1 MHQIGA
7 TFTRLQPVIEFS
19 EKAFAACTDTVSVLG
34 EPPARFETVHS
45 QSLLNAWYNK
55 VQSCLAEPVQVEQR
69 PGHRRVQVL
78 GTTIFDFAVDGTLQ
92 VFAWD
97 FDENDRV
104 MLKELPAGTVV
115 VQEVPPGRQWMDGF
129 KLGALRALCQRH
141 PGQAALCRAYV
152 QWALN
157 EIAKS
162 VWDAKTQ
169 DMVRY
174 QIAVAI
180 DLDVWA
186 VGVADQIQLSAQPK
200 LPMRA
205 DVYNHAMTYRK
216 DYETLQ
222 QEAPQLIPLYALLA
236 LKLETFRQDE
246 SLELTARMQRLLVAN
261 GIKPATWRL
270 LCHDGTQWMKEF
282 LAYYFLDGQ
291 SLAEAACDLLRIAQ
305 AFGTS
310 KLVAPW
316 LLQAFIQLGGNP
328 NAPQARIACRLDDL
342 FGLCARL
349 GHLVEQAD
357 DANVALLQERAHHIF
372 DWAAKYL
379 EKMPAGFASR
389 MTIRSIIRKVDEQQ
403 SLDVIRL
410 QSEGAWQAPYSL
422 ALTNTECQAV
432 ILDSGLA
439 IWTEGHTMRHCAT
452 NYIGACAKGD
462 WVMVSLRSAKRG
474 RPLATIAF
482 DVRASRVVMKK
493 IAGFANALVEP
504 QVRRLA
510 EDCRRQIQVQRD
522 EMCGQQ
528 VPA

>member
-1 MHQIGA
+1 
-7 TFTRLQPVIEFS
+7 
-19 EKAFAACTDTVSVLG
+19 
-34 EPPARFETVHS
+34 
-45 QSLLNAWYNK
+45 
-55 VQSCLAEPVQVEQR
+55 
-69 PGHRRVQVL
+69 
-78 GTTIFDFAVDGTLQ
+78 
-92 VFAWD
+92 
-97 FDENDRV
+97 
-104 MLKELPAGTVV
+104 
-115 VQEVPPGRQWMDGF
+115 
-129 KLGALRALCQRH
+129 
-141 PGQAALCRAYV
+141 
-152 QWALN
+152 
-157 EIAKS
+157 
-162 VWDAKTQ
+162 
-169 DMVRY
+169 
-174 QIAVAI
+174 
-180 DLDVWA
+180 
-186 VGVADQIQLSAQPK
+186 
-200 LPMRA
+200 
-205 DVYNHAMTYRK
+205 
-216 DYETLQ
+216 
-222 QEAPQLIPLYALLA
+222 

-410 QSEGAWQAPYSL
+410 QSESAWQTPYHL
-422 ALTNTECQAV
+422 ALKNTDCQAV

-452 NYIGACAKGD
+452 NYIRACAKGD
-462 WVMVSLRSAKRG
+462 WVMVSLRGSEG
-474 RPLATIAF
+474 SRPLATVAF

-510 EDCRRQIQVQRD
+510 DDCRRQLQVQRD

-528 VPA
+528 VLA